1 MENKNFFGL
10 YLQNKN
16 SSRVIC
22 LLLSLFFIFPK
33 VLLVAYSNDVLWGNF
48 NYLESFNV
56 ILQDFVLAIFY
67 YLILRWAY
75 NKNKPY
81 ILVYAF
87 VISAL
92 LLAALLLDVRVRE
105 LWLRPINV
113 ELIQYA
119 VSNYKDLMSGSD
131 VFLKY
136 YAGFGMTFRRIVFL
150 VASLFLLLFLV
161 LFYLQKV
168 EIKSAQ
174 KHMALSK
181 PNLKAMAGIAAIVT
195 ALLFFTVNNKSL
207 AYNTEANLVVNPL
220 VKLFEKQPRLTKKL
234 VTIPFEQPL
243 GPLNNQEYLA
253 EDTPAIKPFKNVI
266 ILILESIRFKEFGR
280 MNESTASNF
289 HMPFLKKIASEGL
302 LRKCYVSVPH
312 TSKSQFAI
320 LSGRNPLADI
330 EMRESMIGKVP
341 SIVSLLKE
349 TKRSSS
355 HFITVQNLNFEN
367 TSGMLRALGFEHLV
381 GPSELS
387 EYGKAIKSSSFG
399 LLDDTLLNYPY
410 NQIKRTEPFVLAFM
424 TMAAHYPYLYPSKTN
439 KADTGYQAYLK
450 AGEATD
456 KTLAVLFDKLGQS
469 NLLDNTLVVIVGDHG
484 ESFGEH
490 GTYIHNSSMYEEEVT
505 VPLIFW
511 STDRRLKNTQ
521 LREQVRQIDISPTIA
536 DLLGVN
542 ENKNYILQGT
552 SLIKRSNVELPIFIS
567 TFFSKISQAIVHNQT
582 KTILN
587 NGEGKITQY
596 DLQKDPA
603 ELNGKI
609 IKGVEYEKYMERF
622 RQYTS
627 YHEHVFKDIQ

>member
-1 MENKNFFGL
+1 MLVFAFFL
-10 YLQNKN
+10 
-16 SSRVIC
+16 SS
-22 LLLSLFFIFPK
+22 
-33 VLLVAYSNDVLWGNF
+33 
-48 NYLESFNV
+48 
-56 ILQDFVLAIFY
+56 
-67 YLILRWAY
+67 
-75 NKNKPY
+75 
-81 ILVYAF
+81 
-87 VISAL
+87 L

-113 ELIQYA
+113 ELIQYT

-150 VASLFLLLFLV
+150 AASLFLLLFLV
-161 LFYLQKV
+161 LFYLQKA
-168 EIKSAQ
+168 EIKSVQ
-174 KHMALSK
+174 KQAALTE
-181 PNLKAMAGIAAIVT
+181 PNLKVMAVIATIVT
-195 ALLFFTVNNKSL
+195 ALFFFSINSRSL

-220 VKLFEKQPRLTKKL
+220 VKLFEKQLPDTKKL
-234 VTIPFEQPL
+234 VNISFEQPL
-243 GPLNNQEYLA
+243 GPLNNQEHLA
-253 EDTPAIKPFKNVI
+253 KDTPATKPFKNVI
-266 ILILESIRFKEFGR
+266 ILILESVRFKEFGL
-280 MNESTASNF
+280 MNESTSSNF

-302 LRKCYVSVPH
+302 FRKCYVSVPH

-349 TKRSSS
+349 TKGSRS

-381 GPSELS
+381 GPDELNNF
-387 EYGKAIKSSSFG
+387 GKVMISSSFG
-399 LLDDTLLNYPY
+399 LVDETLLNYPY
-410 NQIKRTEPFVLAFM
+410 NQIKLNEPFVLALM
-424 TMAAHYPYLYPSKTN
+424 TMAAHYPYLYPNKTN
-439 KADTGYQAYLK
+439 EGDTSYQAYLK
-450 AGEATD
+450 SGKAFD
-456 KTLAVLFDKLGQS
+456 KTLALVFDKLGQS
-469 NLLDNTLVVIVGDHG
+469 NLLDDTLVVIVGDHG

-511 STDRRLKNTQ
+511 STDGRLKNTQ
-521 LREQVRQIDISPTIA
+521 LREQVRQIDIAPTIA
-536 DLLGVN
+536 ELLGVN

-552 SLIKRSNVELPIFIS
+552 SLIKRSNVEPPIFIS

-596 DLQKDPA
+596 DLQNDPA
-603 ELNGKI
+603 ELNGKVI
-609 IKGVEYEKYMERF
+609 NGAEYEQYLKRF
-622 RQYTS
+622 SRYTS
-627 YHEHVFKDIQ
+627 YQDSVFKDTQ

>member
-1 MENKNFFGL
+1 MESKNFFSL
-10 YLQNKN
+10 FLHNKN
-16 SSRVIC
+16 SSLVIC
-22 LLLSLFFIFPK
+22 LLLSLFFISPK
-33 VLLVAYSNDVLWGNF
+33 ALLVAYSNDVLWGNF
-48 NYLESFNV
+48 NYLESLDV
-56 ILQDFVLAIFY
+56 ILQDLVLAIFY

-81 ILVYAF
+81 ILIYAF
-87 VISAL
+87 IISAL

-105 LWLRPINV
+105 LWLRPIDV

-136 YAGFGMTFRRIVFL
+136 YAGFGMTFRRVVFL
-150 VASLFLLLFLV
+150 VISLFALLFFL
-161 LFYLQKV
+161 LFFLQKV
-168 EIKSAQ
+168 EAKSAQ
-174 KHMALSK
+174 KQKGPNK
-181 PNLKAMAGIAAIVT
+181 PNVKFMAGFAIIIAT
-195 ALLFFTVNNKSL
+195 LFIFAVNNKSL

-220 VKLFEKQPRLTKKL
+220 VKLFDKQPPQSKKL
-234 VTIPFEQPL
+234 ANIPFEQPL
-243 GPLNNQEYLA
+243 GSLNNQEHLA
-253 EDTPAIKPFKNVI
+253 DTPAIKPFKNVI
-266 ILILESIRFKEFGR
+266 ILILESVRFKEFGR
-280 MNESTASNF
+280 MNESTSSNF

-302 LRKCYVSVPH
+302 LKKCYVSVPH

-341 SIVSLLKE
+341 SIVSLLKV
-349 TKRSSS
+349 TKGSSS

-367 TSGMLRALGFEHLV
+367 TSGMLKALGFEHLV

-387 EYGKAIKSSSFG
+387 NYGKAIKSSSFG

-410 NQIKRTEPFVLAFM
+410 NQIKRNEPFVLAFM
-424 TMAAHYPYLYPSKTN
+424 TMAAHYPYLYPDKTN
-439 KADTGYQAYLK
+439 KADTSYQAYLK

-511 STDRRLKNTQ
+511 STDGRLKNTQ
-521 LREQVRQIDISPTIA
+521 LREQVRQIDIAPTIA

-552 SLIKRSNVELPIFIS
+552 SLIKRSNVEPPIFIS

-596 DLQKDPA
+596 DLQNDPA

-609 IKGVEYEKYMERF
+609 INGIEYAQYLERF
-622 RQYTS
+622 RHYTS
-627 YHEHVFKDIQ
+627 YHERVFKDIQ

>member
-1 MENKNFFGL
+1 MEIKNFFSP

-33 VLLVAYSNDVLWGNF
+33 VLLVAYSNDVLWSNF
-48 NYLESFNV
+48 NYLKSLDI
-56 ILQDFVLAIFY
+56 ILQDFILAIFY
-67 YLILRWAY
+67 YFILRWAY
-75 NKNKPY
+75 NKYKPI

-87 VISAL
+87 VISSL

-105 LWLRPINV
+105 LWLRPINID
-113 ELIQYA
+113 LIQYA

-174 KHMALSK
+174 KHIALYK
-181 PNLKAMAGIAAIVT
+181 PNFKAMAGIAAIVT
-195 ALLFFTVNNKSL
+195 TLLVFTVNNKSL

-220 VKLFEKQPRLTKKL
+220 VKLFEKQLPRTKKL
-234 VTIPFEQPL
+234 ESIFFEQPL
-243 GPLNNQEYLA
+243 GSLHTQKNLA
-253 EDTPAIKPFKNVI
+253 EDAPAIKPFKNVI
-266 ILILESIRFKEFGR
+266 ILILESIRFKEFAR
-280 MNESTASNF
+280 MNESTSSNF
-289 HMPFLKKIASEGL
+289 HMPFLKKIAYEGL

-349 TKRSSS
+349 TKGSSS
-355 HFITVQNLNFEN
+355 HFITVQNLSFEN
-367 TSGMLRALGFEHLV
+367 TSGMLKALGFEHLV

-387 EYGKAIKSSSFG
+387 NYGKAIKSSSFG

-410 NQIKRTEPFVLAFM
+410 DQIKRKEPFILAFM
-424 TMAAHYPYLYPSKTN
+424 TMAAHYPYLYPNKTN
-439 KADTGYQAYLK
+439 KADTSYQAYLK
-450 AGEATD
+450 ASKAAD
-456 KTLAVLFDKLGQS
+456 QTLALVFDKLGRS

-490 GTYIHNSSMYEEEVT
+490 GTYIHNSSMFDEEVT

-511 STDRRLKNTQ
+511 STDGRLKNTQ
-521 LREQVRQIDISPTIA
+521 LRKQVRQIDIAPTIA
-536 DLLGVN
+536 DFLGVV

-552 SLIKRSNVELPIFIS
+552 SLIKRSNIEPPIFIS

-596 DLQKDPA
+596 DLQNDPA
-603 ELNGKI
+603 ELNGKV
-609 IKGVEYEKYMERF
+609 IKGVEYEQYMERF

>member
-1 MENKNFFGL
+1 MEIKNFFSL

-16 SSRVIC
+16 SSRVVC

-48 NYLESFNV
+48 NYLESLDV
-56 ILQDFVLAIFY
+56 ILQDFILAIFY

-81 ILVYAF
+81 ILIYAF
-87 VISAL
+87 FISAL

-150 VASLFLLLFLV
+150 VATLFLLLFLV
-161 LFYLQKV
+161 FFYLQKV

-174 KHMALSK
+174 KHTALCK
-181 PNLKAMAGIAAIVT
+181 PNLKVMAGIATIVT
-195 ALLFFTVNNKSL
+195 ALFVFTVNNKSL
-207 AYNTEANLVVNPL
+207 AYNTEANLVINPL
-220 VKLFEKQPRLTKKL
+220 VKLFEKQLPQTKKL
-234 VTIPFEQPL
+234 VNIPFEQPL
-243 GPLNNQEYLA
+243 GSLNNQEYLA

-266 ILILESIRFKEFGR
+266 ILILESVRFKEFGL
-280 MNESTASNF
+280 MNESTSSNF

-349 TKRSSS
+349 TKGSSS

-387 EYGKAIKSSSFG
+387 KYGKVIKSSSFG
-399 LLDDTLLNYPY
+399 LLDETLLNYPY
-410 NQIKRTEPFVLAFM
+410 SQIKLNEPFVLAFM
-424 TMAAHYPYLYPSKTN
+424 TMAAHYPYLYPNKTN
-439 KADTGYQAYLK
+439 KGDTSYQAYLK
-450 AGEATD
+450 ASKAAD
-456 KTLAVLFDKLGQS
+456 KTLALVFDKLGQS
-469 NLLDNTLVVIVGDHG
+469 NLLDDTLVVIVGDHG

-511 STDRRLKNTQ
+511 STDGRLKNTQ
-521 LREQVRQIDISPTIA
+521 LREQVRQIDIAPTIA
-536 DLLGVN
+536 ELLGVN

-552 SLIKRSNVELPIFIS
+552 SLIKRSNVEPPIFIS

-596 DLQKDPA
+596 DLQNDPA
-603 ELNGKI
+603 ELNGKEI
-609 IKGVEYEKYMERF
+609 NGIEYEQYLERF
-622 RQYTS
+622 RHYTS
-627 YHEHVFKDIQ
+627 YHERVFKDSQ